1 MRYEQIDMRRDSV
14 SVFHSGSRLHM
25 PQTPPC
31 GGRIKRLF
39 DLVFASCALIFLSPL
54 MIGVAL
60 MIRLSDGGPAFFG
73 HTRIGYNGK
82 SFTCL
87 KFRSMKPNSDAELQR
102 HLSSNS
108 AAMREWQTFRKV
120 RNDPRV
126 TPLGQILRKSSI
138 DELPQLFNI
147 LVGDMSVVGPR
158 PIQSVELQKYGS
170 SRRHYLR
177 SRPGLTGL
185 WQVSGRSDLSYERRV
200 ALDRYYV
207 THSSLRLDIWVIL
220 KTVAVVMGRKGS
232 Y

>member
-1 MRYEQIDMRRDSV
+1 MRYEKIDMQRDSV
-14 SVFHSGSRLHM
+14 SVFHSGTRVHM
-25 PQTPPC
+25 PETPPC
-31 GGRIKRLF
+31 GGHIKRLF
-39 DLVFASCALIFLSPL
+39 DLVFASCALIILSPL

-73 HTRIGYNGK
+73 HTRVGYNGK

-87 KFRSMKPNSDAELQR
+87 KFRSMKPDSDAELQR
-102 HLSSNS
+102 HLAGNS
-108 AAMREWQTFRKV
+108 AAMREWQAFRKV
-120 RNDPRV
+120 RDDPRV
-126 TPLGQILRKSSI
+126 TPLGQLLRKTSI

-147 LVGDMSVVGPR
+147 FAGDMSVVGPR
-158 PIQSVELQKYGS
+158 PVPSVELQKYAS

-207 THSSLRLDIWVIL
+207 THQSLGLDIWLIL

>member
-1 MRYEQIDMRRDSV
+1 MRRDSV
-14 SVFHSGSRLHM
+14 SVLHSGSHLHM
-25 PQTPPC
+25 PETLPC
-31 GGRIKRLF
+31 GGHLKRLF
-39 DLVFASCALIFLSPL
+39 DLAFASCALVILSPL
-54 MIGVAL
+54 MLGVAL
-60 MIRLSDGGPAFFG
+60 MIRLTDGGPAFFG
-73 HTRIGYNGK
+73 HTRVGFNGK

-87 KFRSMKPNSDAELQR
+87 KFRTMKQNSDAELQH
-102 HLSSNS
+102 HLARNS

-120 RNDPRV
+120 RDDPRV
-126 TPLGQILRKSSI
+126 TGLGQILRKSSI

-147 LVGDMSVVGPR
+147 LAGHMSVVGPR
-158 PIQSVELQKYGS
+158 PVESVELQKYGT

-207 THSSLRLDIWVIL
+207 THQSLWLDILLIL
-220 KTVAVVMGRKGS
+220 RTVTVVMGRKGS